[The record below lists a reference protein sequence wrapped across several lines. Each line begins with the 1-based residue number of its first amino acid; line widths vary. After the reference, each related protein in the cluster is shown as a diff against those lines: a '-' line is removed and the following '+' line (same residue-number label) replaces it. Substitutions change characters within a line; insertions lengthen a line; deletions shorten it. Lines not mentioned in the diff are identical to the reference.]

1 MKTPDENLQD
11 RILNGDSTGDYPES
25 EVNAYKMIFR
35 ALPRE
40 KGIELPADFAEKL
53 SGRLIASGKEKPS
66 RDMWWLAASIAGLVA
81 VMAVT
86 FFITRFRPDLS
97 FLGGFSS
104 YWGIMATGA
113 ILIIF
118 IQFSD
123 LKLIRLKLR

>member
-11 RILNGDSTGDYPES
+11 RILNGEGTGDYPES

-40 KGIELPADFAEKL
+40 KGFEMPADFAEKL
-53 SGRLIASGKEKPS
+53 SGRLITTGKKRS
-66 RDMWWLAASIAGLVA
+66 SQDMLWLAASIAGLVIVLVA
-81 VMAVT
+81 T
-86 FFITRFRPDLS
+86 FFITSFRPDLS
-97 FLGGFSS
+97 FLGGFSR

-113 ILIIF
+113 ILILF